1 MDWSK
6 LKVYYHDFVNHEYVK
21 KGLSGTQKLWKRLV
35 FDKDQFKA
43 AGKRKRI
50 LLTAKAIFA
59 LIVLFFVAL
68 ELNFLWLFGGMPS
81 MKEARNPKLSVPT
94 QVLTDDNQV
103 LGQFYLENRN
113 PVDFSEIDSLTID
126 ALIATED
133 VRFYQHNGLD
143 LRSLPG
149 MFFSTLTGDTRGGST
164 INQQAVKNIYKT
176 RRDRSQGLLGYI
188 PVVRTI
194 IAKLKEWDVAIKLDF
209 FFTKEEILA
218 LYLNAVDFGD
228 STYGIK
234 LASKHFFSKEPKELS
249 LHESALLI
257 GILKGTSYYSPKR
270 HPERA
275 LDRRNVVLSQ
285 MLRYGKISQEEYDMA
300 LQKPLGLNITEVVKE
315 HSKAPYFRT
324 MLRPVLEKWCD
335 ENGYNLY
342 TDGLKVYTT
351 INYSMQEMAEKA
363 VEEHLVELQ
372 KLFVAEQGS
381 YKFWFDRQIAKE
393 KAEYKREHPKEKELP
408 LMQAEKTLKA
418 LIENSEVY
426 KRLKSSGLDD
436 AQIREKMAE
445 PRSTRILTHRG
456 EKEITISAI
465 DSIKTVAQFL
475 QAGLLSVDASNMQ
488 VKAWVGGSNFDYFK
502 YDHVAQAKRQVGS
515 AFKPIVYASAIE
527 NGIDKCTLV
536 VDEPFSIKTVI
547 NGESANWEP
556 KNSSGK
562 FSYAPMPMRTAL
574 GRSVNSVAIRML
586 QSVGVDKVI
595 ETAKKLGISSNL
607 DANLSLALGTSDI
620 SLEELTRAYVPFVN
634 LGRGGDLVILT
645 KIENKE
651 GEVVYESET
660 KMEQLLEPHTAYEM
674 SFLLRGSVEVGGGT
688 SRRLYSY
695 GVADGNEIGGKTGT
709 TNDYRDGWFMGITPG
724 LVTGVW
730 VGCEDNRIHFT
741 NANGQGGRAALPIFG
756 RYLKAVY
763 ADKNTPYKKGKFPK
777 PEDYTESVYC
787 YEPEVIS
794 DSLQFVM
801 DSLARDSARLLID
814 PIQNRRLDSIRI
826 SL

>member
-6 LKVYYHDFVNHEYVK
+6 LKVFYHDFINHEVVRK
-21 KGLSGTQKLWKRLV
+21 VLSAANLLWKKLV
-35 FDKDQFKA
+35 FDKDQFRA
-43 AGKRKRI
+43 AGKRKRF
-50 LLTAKAIFA
+50 LLTVKAIFA
-59 LIVLFFVAL
+59 LIILFFISL

-81 MKEARNPKLSVPT
+81 MNEARNPKLSVPT
-94 QVLTDDNQV
+94 QVLTEDHQI

-113 PVDFSEIDSLTID
+113 PVDFSQIDSLTIK

-133 VRFYQHNGLD
+133 IRFYEHNGLD

-149 MFFSTLTGDTRGGST
+149 MFFSTLTGDKRGGST

-176 RRDRSQGLLGYI
+176 RKDRSQGLLGYI

-194 IAKLKEWDVAIKLDF
+194 IAKLKEWDVAIKMDF
-209 FFTKEEILA
+209 FFSKEEILA

-234 LASKHFFSKEPKELS
+234 LASRHFFSKEPKELS

-275 LDRRNVVLSQ
+275 VERRNVVLSQ
-285 MLRYGKISQEEYDMA
+285 MLRYGKISQEAYDSA
-300 LQKPLGLNITEVVKE
+300 IKEPLGLKLTEVVKE

-324 MLRPVLEKWCD
+324 MLRPVLEKWCK

-351 INYSMQEMAEKA
+351 INYKMQEMAEKA

-372 KLFVAEQGS
+372 KLFVAEQGN

-393 KAEYKREHPKEKELP
+393 KAEYRRQNPKEKELP
-408 LMQAEKTLKA
+408 LMPAEKTLKA
-418 LIENSEVY
+418 LIENTEMY
-426 KRLKSSGLDD
+426 KRLKDAGLVES
-436 AQIREKMAE
+436 QIMEKMAE
-445 PRSTRILTHRG
+445 PHVTRILTHKG

-465 DSIKTVAQFL
+465 DSVKSVAQFL
-475 QAGLLSVDASNMQ
+475 QAGLLSVDASNMH

-536 VDEPFSIKTVI
+536 VDEPFSIKTII

-556 KNSSGK
+556 KNSSGN

-586 QSVGVDKVI
+586 QSVGVEKVI
-595 ETAKKLGISSNL
+595 ETAQKLGITSKL

-634 LGRGGDLVILT
+634 LGQSGELIILT
-645 KIENKE
+645 KIESKD
-651 GEVVYESET
+651 GEVLYEA
-660 KMEQLLEPHTAYEM
+660 KQNMEQVIQPHTAYEM

-695 GVADGNEIGGKTGT
+695 GVADQNEIGGKTGT

-756 RYLKAVY
+756 RYMKSVY
-763 ADKNTPYKKGKFPK
+763 ADKSLQYKKGRFPK
-777 PEDYTESVYC
+777 PEDYTGQVYC

-801 DSLARDSARLLID
+801 DSLVRDSARMLLN

-826 SL
+826 NL